1 MVNIGR
7 CLTLL
12 QRLPVTATFEPR
24 REIMLA
30 LIPLTIEV
38 GNVSAAKI
46 LIAGLANQGKQL
58 HDPIATVMAMSYEVE
73 MMLDEGRTGESFE
86 IIEQALS
93 IAEKIPDKRVRN
105 QVHSV
110 AGELY
115 SKVGNFQIA
124 LQHELSALESLSD
137 NQGKQSDLNRARA
150 LNNISKLYLRF
161 KDPKAG
167 LE

>member
-1 MVNIGR
+1 M
-7 CLTLL
+7 
-12 QRLPVTATFEPR
+12 P
-24 REIMLA
+24 
-30 LIPLTIEV
+30 
-38 GNVSAAKI
+38 
-46 LIAGLANQGKQL
+46 
-58 HDPIATVMAMSYEVE
+58 
-73 MMLDEGRTGESFE
+73 RTGESFE

-150 LNNISKLYLRF
+150 LNNISKLYLRLA
-161 KDPKAG
+161 KLIANSLPMPLLAPVISAYDMRIGDK
-167 LE
+167 